1 MSSHREGDQRAAK
14 LARDCVLSRGGSPK
28 TRGREL
34 VRDLRT
40 GKSSSSSQGAV
51 LCSDRWSSRNRPL
64 GGNVL
69 SSQIDL
75 QGPHSA
81 EGFIGLTES
90 LEIDQASLQPLLY
103 DLEAGMPYLF

>member
-1 MSSHREGDQRAAK
+1 LQDRVEAAVK
-14 LARDCVLSRGGSPK
+14 KA
-28 TRGREL
+28 
-34 VRDLRT
+34 
-40 GKSSSSSQGAV
+40 
-51 LCSDRWSSRNRPL
+51 

-103 DLEAGMPYLF
+103 DLEAGMPYLFVEKGLNMQWERRLHALPNTLPYEGAAFNHRDKSVSDGFAGGMQTNVS